1 VSPSPPVAASPDLSI
16 SPLSPYLAV
25 VVGGHI
31 DWSPEWVTKLTD
43 YVRNGGTVVVN
54 AAQAKGL
61 PEEFLGVRLT
71 GTTAEADTA
80 KCLSPSEQPQDL
92 TGQLFRYNRLKLKEA
107 TTLIATPSGEPLV
120 TVNKLGKGRIVYS
133 ALPDLLGADER
144 VTPFAAHMLAH
155 VFSEATPVR
164 VSGDV
169 EYLINRTDTGWIV
182 TIFNNNGIHKPQ
194 QGLATVDRS
203 AGVTATITIPG
214 QSLRTAT
221 DWITDRPLDVKKNS
235 DVAVNIQ
242 PGGIV
247 IAELK

>member
-1 VSPSPPVAASPDLSI
+1 
-16 SPLSPYLAV
+16 
-25 VVGGHI
+25 
-31 DWSPEWVTKLTD
+31 
-43 YVRNGGTVVVN
+43 
-54 AAQAKGL
+54 
-61 PEEFLGVRLT
+61 
-71 GTTAEADTA
+71 
-80 KCLSPSEQPQDL
+80 
-92 TGQLFRYNRLKLKEA
+92 
-107 TTLIATPSGEPLV
+107 
-120 TVNKLGKGRIVYS
+120 
-133 ALPDLLGADER
+133 
-144 VTPFAAHMLAH
+144 MLAH